1 MSQAEA
7 RNQDCVWLS
16 QLDSRAQALG
26 SQGSLTLCC
35 CTKHISRELIRGRKA
50 ATLILDAN
58 IARNGLTISVF
69 MVRILQKT
77 FKHNDPLPSHSGKCR
92 LPPRPFKIYS
102 FEFIQG
108 QAGVRENVPYGWF
121 RMKPACRSIFQALCG
136 QQGPGIRALR
146 DSVQAAS
153 RSGIRRGAARCPQG
167 ECGELLTVSISQLP
181 PSLGKGVAAL

>member
-1 MSQAEA
+1 MLCQGGAGSLEPCLEAQGLCHLEPPWRSGRKLDLKHGGGMSQAEA

-102 FEFIQG
+102 F
-108 QAGVRENVPYGWF
+108 V
-121 RMKPACRSIFQALCG
+121 
-136 QQGPGIRALR
+136 
-146 DSVQAAS
+146 
-153 RSGIRRGAARCPQG
+153 
-167 ECGELLTVSISQLP
+167 
-181 PSLGKGVAAL
+181 